1 MARLS
6 AIARSVIRRFDW
18 FLRRSY
24 GIREFTPEEDC
35 IVRIAFGKSDREVT
49 LSDGTKIL
57 KGETIGEPHFWNERI
72 PLMPKDG
79 PDLAWALQ
87 FHRLMRRSLTELVRY
102 IESAPEWKGVRAFRG
117 EMAVDGQEGF
127 KQATEVLGRLGFDL
141 LPLGRFISRLKPF
154 LEFWENVYLW
164 GLIWTFNPASL
175 KGKRLLHL
183 QRGEIWIS
191 RRRLIERYS
200 PKSR

>member
-18 FLRRSY
+18 FLRRLY
-24 GIREFTPEEDC
+24 GIREFTPEDDC
-35 IVRIAFGKSDREVT
+35 IVRIAFRKSDRELV
-49 LSDGTKIL
+49 LPDGTKIL
-57 KGETIGEPHFWNERI
+57 KGETVGELHFWNERI
-72 PLMPKDG
+72 PPMPKEG
-79 PDLAWALQ
+79 PDLAWGLQ
-87 FHRLMRRSLTELVRY
+87 FHRLMRRSLVELVRY
-102 IESAPEWKGVRAFRG
+102 IESAPEKKGVRAFRG
-117 EMAVDGQEGF
+117 ETAVDAQEGLE
-127 KQATEVLGRLGFDL
+127 QATELLGRLGFDL
-141 LPLGRFISRLKPF
+141 LPLGRSISRLRPF
-154 LEFWENVYLW
+154 LDFWENIYLW

-175 KGKRLLHL
+175 RGKRLLHL

>member
-18 FLRRSY
+18 FLRRLY
-24 GIREFTPEEDC
+24 GIREFTPEDDC
-35 IVRIAFGKSDREVT
+35 IVRIAFRKSDRELV
-49 LSDGTKIL
+49 LPDGTKIL
-57 KGETIGEPHFWNERI
+57 KGETVGELHFWNERI
-72 PLMPKDG
+72 PPMPKEG
-79 PDLAWALQ
+79 PDLAWGLQ
-87 FHRLMRRSLTELVRY
+87 FHRLMRRSLVELVRY

-117 EMAVDGQEGF
+117 ETAVDAQEGLE
-127 KQATEVLGRLGFDL
+127 QTTELLGRLGFDL
-141 LPLGRFISRLKPF
+141 LPLGRSISRLRPF
-154 LEFWENVYLW
+154 LDFWENIYLW

-175 KGKRLLHL
+175 RGKRLLHL